1 MPQGKGVGKG
11 KKGKS
16 EGGIKRKLGRT
27 KKGLKKQA
35 KSKKIDQIVSK
46 EVQKKLTKS
55 INQSIETLDRLYLKH
70 KYAAFRLNPLK
81 IAKLCNAC
89 L

>member
-55 INQSIETLDRLYLKH
+55 INQIIETQDRLYLK
-70 KYAAFRLNPLK
+70 YAAYILNPPK